1 MDNNYTDINKTNIHL
16 SPKESLNSNG
26 EQSHREVI
34 VCFVDVSVI
43 VVHDCLNF
51 L

>member
-1 MDNNYTDINKTNIHL
+1 MVNNYTDINKTNDHL
-16 SPKESLNSNG
+16 SPKESLNSDG
-26 EQSHREVI
+26 CEVI

-43 VVHDCLNF
+43 VVHHCIFF